1 MKTQIKNIALG
12 AALIGGAL
20 SVNAQ
25 TTRSGFFVDDYTY
38 RYEMN
43 PAIGNSKNFI
53 SMPALGNVNV
63 EMNGTVGL
71 NDILYNVDGKTTTF
85 LNPKVSVEELMKNL
99 NDNNRIGADVKLTL
113 LAAGFKAFG
122 GYNTVTLNA
131 RTSMGVEMPREIFS
145 LLKEGISNR
154 TYDISD
160 LRGFANLYGEIALG
174 HSHQLGKDWRVGGT
188 VKFLLGGANIDA
200 KLNQATLSLG
210 EDKWTINA
218 DAALNA
224 SIKGLQYI
232 HDVNADTGHEYVSDI
247 DVSDTGLNGFGMA
260 FDLGVVYT
268 PSALQ
273 NWSFS
278 LALLDLGFMSWNNNM
293 LASTNGLKTFD
304 TDKYTFNVDEEATNS
319 FENEWDKIQNDLS
332 SLYELEDMG
341 DQGGTTTGLGAT
353 LNTGVQF
360 TLPSYKPLSFGLLNT
375 TRIQGEYSWPDIRLS
390 ADIAPV
396 KCLDGGINMSM
407 GTFGV
412 GFGWIV
418 NFHTTGFNMFVG
430 MDKTFGKLAKQ
441 GIPLSSNGSVNLGIN
456 FPF

>member
-1 MKTQIKNIALG
+1 MKIQIKNIALG

-53 SMPALGNVNV
+53 AMPALGNANI
-63 EMNGTVGL
+63 EINGTVGL
-71 NDILYNVDGKTTTF
+71 DDILYNIDGKTTTF

-122 GYNTVTLNA
+122 GYNTITLNA

-200 KLNQATLSLG
+200 KLNQAKLSLG

-218 DAALNA
+218 DAELNA

-232 HDVNADTGHEYVSDI
+232 HDINADTGHEYVSDF
-247 DVSDTGLNGFGMA
+247 DVDNTGLNGFGMA
-260 FDLGVVYT
+260 FDMGVVYT

-293 LASTNGLKTFD
+293 LASTNGVKTFD
-304 TDKYTFNVDEEATNS
+304 TDKYTFNVDEEASNS

-332 SLYELEDMG
+332 ALYELEDMG

-375 TRIQGEYSWPDIRLS
+375 TRIQGEYSWTDFRLS
-390 ADIAPV
+390 ANIAPV

-407 GTFGV
+407 GTFGM